1 MSSITVHKDLRGRFG
16 PARDQGA
23 RPTCLAFAAS
33 DTHAATREPWVELC
47 CEHLF
52 YSAKTHDGTTPH
64 QGARLGSICHVLEHV
79 GQPVESAWA
88 YLKELP
94 NDLKLWKPPAKVG
107 KLYTRTSKEA
117 GTGFG
122 EAWDA
127 VSAGHPVLI
136 GMTTSPAFFKWD
148 AEGVI
153 DTDEPVVP
161 QRRHAVIGVAA
172 GERKGSK
179 LLMIRNSWG
188 KTWGLSGYAWLTE
201 RYGSPRVLVAVTL
214 H

>member
-1 MSSITVHKDLRGRFG
+1 MSSITVRKDLRGRFG
-16 PARDQGA
+16 PGRDQGA

-33 DTHAATREPWVELC
+33 DTHAATREPWIELS

-52 YSAKTHDGTTPH
+52 YSVKKHDGTPPH
-64 QGARLGSICHVLEHV
+64 HGARLDSTRHVLEHV

-88 YLKELP
+88 YLKKLP
-94 NDLKLWKPPAKVG
+94 DDLKLWKPPARLG
-107 KLYTRTSKEA
+107 KLHTRTSKDA
-117 GTGFG
+117 GTGFD

-127 VSAGHPVLI
+127 VMAGHPALI
-136 GMTTSPAFFKWD
+136 GMTTSPGFNKWD

-153 DTDEPVVP
+153 DADEAVVP

-172 GERKGSK
+172 GERKGGK

-201 RYGSPRVLVAVTL
+201 RYASPRVLVAVTL

>member
-1 MSSITVHKDLRGRFG
+1 MSSITVRRDLRGRFG

-33 DTHAATREPWVELC
+33 DTHAAAREPWAELC

-52 YSAKTHDGTTPH
+52 YSAKKHDGTSPH
-64 QGARLGSICHVLEHV
+64 QGARLGSVRHVLGHL
-79 GQPVESAWA
+79 GQPVETAWV
-88 YLKELP
+88 YLKKLP
-94 NDLKLWKPPAKVG
+94 DDLKRWKPPARVG
-107 KLYTRTSKEA
+107 KLFTRISNDA
-117 GTGFG
+117 GTGFD

-127 VSAGHPVLI
+127 IMGGHPALI
-136 GMTTSPAFFKWD
+136 GMTISPGIGTWD

-153 DTDEPVVP
+153 DADEPVTP

-172 GERKGSK
+172 GERKGRK

-188 KTWGLSGYAWLTE
+188 KTWGLSGYAWLSE
-201 RYGSPRVLVAVTL
+201 RYASPRVFIVVTL